1 MPIPDRTGRRRDHR
15 LVAPMTTRVPLPRA
29 AAALLAAVLS
39 ASAARADEP
48 VPVPRP
54 PRLSFSGFGTLGVV
68 HSSDKDADFT
78 SSTFKP
84 EGAGFTHDWSAAVD
98 SLIGGQLAFR
108 PTTKLS
114 AVVQIIAE
122 QRYDDTYWPH
132 VEWANV
138 KYEVT
143 PDLSVRVGRTVLPTF
158 LVSDARQIAYAHP
171 WVRPP
176 LEVYSLV
183 PTTTND
189 GVDAS
194 YRTRVRSAT
203 NTFQVNVGRSDS
215 RFPSAGPS
223 GFATAQTRRVLTFA
237 DTIERGY
244 LTVRL
249 NYGQSRFTIPEFAPL
264 FVAFRQF
271 GPEGAAIADRYQ
283 VDHRRVRFVGVGA
296 SYDPGGWFVR
306 GEWGR
311 IDLSA
316 LFGESTGWYGS
327 GGYRVRTV
335 LTPYV
340 TLAGVETTGNRSDPG
355 LSLTGLPP
363 PLAGAAAGLNDAL
376 DALLDSKATQ
386 TTVSL
391 GGRWD
396 FRKDAAL
403 TLQLDHSRHG
413 SGSAGL
419 LSNLQPGFRRGGR
432 VYVFS
437 ASVDVVF

>member
-1 MPIPDRTGRRRDHR
+1 MPIPERTGLQGAKR
-15 LVAPMTTRVPLPRA
+15 PRA
-29 AAALLAAVLS
+29 AAALLAAVLA
-39 ASAARADEP
+39 ASGARADEA
-48 VPVPRP
+48 VPVPRS
-54 PRLSFSGFGTLGVV
+54 PRLSFSGFGTVGVV
-68 HSSDKDADFT
+68 HSSEKDADFT
-78 SSTFKP
+78 STTFKP

-114 AVVQIIAE
+114 AVVQVIAE

-138 KYEVT
+138 KYEIT

-158 LVSDARQIAYAHP
+158 LVSDVRKIAYAQP

-176 LEVYSLV
+176 LEVYGLV

-194 YRTRVRSAT
+194 YRTRIRSVT
-203 NTFQVNVGRSDS
+203 NTFQVNAGRSDP

-223 GFATAQTRRVLTFA
+223 GFATAETRRVLTFA
-237 DTIERGY
+237 DTIERGF

-264 FVAFRQF
+264 FDAFRQL
-271 GPEGAAIADRYQ
+271 GAEGAAIADRYE
-283 VDHRRVRFVGVGA
+283 VDDLRVRFVGAGA
-296 SYDPGGWFVR
+296 AYDPGRWFVM

-311 IDLSA
+311 IDLSE

-327 GGYRVRTV
+327 GGCRIRRS

-340 TLAGVETTGNRSDPG
+340 TLARLKTKGNRSDPG
-355 LSLTGLPP
+355 LSLAGLPP
-363 PLAGAAAGLNDAL
+363 ALAEVAGGLNAAL
-376 DALLDSKATQ
+376 DELLSRKAVQ
-386 TTVSL
+386 TTLSV
-391 GGRWD
+391 GARWD
-396 FRKDAAL
+396 LRKDAAL
-403 TLQLDHSRHG
+403 TLQLDRSLHG
-413 SGSAGL
+413 AGSAGL
-419 LSNLQPGFRRGGR
+419 LSNLQPGFRAGEG
-432 VYVFS
+432 VYLVS